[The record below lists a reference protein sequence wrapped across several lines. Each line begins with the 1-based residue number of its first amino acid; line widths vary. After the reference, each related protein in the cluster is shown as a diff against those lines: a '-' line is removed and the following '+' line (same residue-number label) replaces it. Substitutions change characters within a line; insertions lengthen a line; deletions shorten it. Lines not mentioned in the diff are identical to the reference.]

1 MLSPPPPMLYNFL
14 LKYYF
19 LPRFTLMFL
28 KGTCVTWIK
37 FHFWAPLI
45 CQSVCLSV
53 LPSVSVCPSVHS
65 VFRTFLS
72 HPLRYWLE
80 IWYMNLS
87 WHNIDQVWLLSCLTY
102 FYLSYCPYRWKLLPL
117 PVKVIAPTVETAEWI
132 LMKLGRDEVLMV
144 PYKCCC
150 FLARSTQGQIKG
162 GAKIAHGG
170 SPS

>member
-1 MLSPPPPMLYNFL
+1 MLLYFL

-19 LPRFTLMFL
+19 LPRFTLIFL

-53 LPSVSVCPSVHS
+53 LPSVSICASVHS

-87 WHNIDQVWLLSCLTY
+87 WHNKDQRLLSCLTY
-102 FYLSYCPYRWKLLPL
+102 FYLSYCPYRWKLLSL
-117 PVKVIAPTVETAEWI
+117 PVKLLNGFWWNLVG
-132 LMKLGRDEVLMV
+132 MKYLWSLTSVVVFRPDPPRGRSR
-144 PYKCCC
+144 
-150 FLARSTQGQIKG
+150 AGQK
-162 GAKIAHGG
+162 
-170 SPS
+170 